1 MACFVDGPSRAHLVS
16 VYVAP
21 AHRGSGLTTRMVDD
35 VCRWARE
42 EAGVHRLHLYVH
54 EDNVRARAFYRRYGF
69 VETGATMPYD
79 LDPAKLEIE
88 MELRFG

>member
-1 MACFVDGPSRAHLVS
+1 
-16 VYVAP
+16 
-21 AHRGSGLTTRMVDD
+21 MVDD